1 MSYLPMEETRVYE
14 MICIL
19 SDDVYDLVTRW
30 PVLAQDTV
38 GKQLIRALDSVG
50 ANLVEGDS
58 RRSDADSSR
67 YFRYARSS
75 AREARY
81 WLGRARARKLVR
93 ADEGDALSAR
103 VTDCGKMISGL
114 LDYRH
119 RADLGKQVREEIA
132 EYSADGLNDE
142 ALSERPNDL
151 KTE

>member
-1 MSYLPMEETRVYE
+1 MSYQPIEDTRVYG
-14 MICIL
+14 MVCGL

-30 PVLAQDTV
+30 PILAQDTV

-50 ANLVEGDS
+50 ANLVEGDA

-81 WLGRARARKLVR
+81 WLARARARKLVST
-93 ADEGDALSAR
+93 EVGDAFCAR

-114 LDYRH
+114 LDYR
-119 RADLGKQVREEIA
+119 RNTDMGKQVREEIA
-132 EYSADGLNDE
+132 DYDADGFGDE
-142 ALSERPNDL
+142 SKAE
-151 KTE
+151 